1 MEGKEQ
7 GRKRSSD
14 SKERSSSRVSEE
26 EAIQSIG
33 AWNIEILLELLEI
46 FLQYDMEYYVEHA
59 G

>member
-46 FLQYDMEYYVEHA
+46 FLQ
-59 G
+59 